1 VALASDDAFPIL
13 IATEIGSVIFP
24 LDQINRRLSI
34 KNLWFFPTERA
45 YRCFDFMAKA

>member
-34 KNLWFFPTERA
+34 KKSLVFSNRA
-45 YRCFDFMAKA
+45 SLSLL